1 MGIHVVIE
9 FKVKALEVYGD
20 SAVVIY
26 QLRGEWESRDA
37 KLIPYHAYIQ
47 ELIEE
52 FDEITF
58 HHIPR
63 EDNQLA
69 DALAI
74 LSSMFKASHG
84 RDLPVIKMQIRDR
97 PAYCQ
102 MVETKLDGRPWY
114 HNIKCYLK
122 ERKYPSDASKNDKKN
137 SKKTGNGFLFK
148 WGGALQKKP

>member
-1 MGIHVVIE
+1 MAEYEACLIGIHAAIE
-9 FKVKALEVYGD
+9 FKVKTLKVYGD
-20 SAVVIY
+20 SALVIY

-69 DALAI
+69 D
-74 LSSMFKASHG
+74 
-84 RDLPVIKMQIRDR
+84 
-97 PAYCQ
+97 
-102 MVETKLDGRPWY
+102 
-114 HNIKCYLK
+114 
-122 ERKYPSDASKNDKKN
+122 
-137 SKKTGNGFLFK
+137 
-148 WGGALQKKP
+148 